1 MEQHLGEAPLSLL
14 RFSLSSP
21 RHALGFRFS
30 LLLSSFPCTLP
41 LTLTRHTS
49 PSPSTSSCASL
60 NLASTSFTLGLEVN
74 DLTSYQA
81 VVMLRQ
87 PCYLEARTVH
97 ELSLVDHTQSGCCP
111 RTRLVKGTVL
121 TDKGSVEV
129 SVHSRSVWGLTG
141 IIIV

>member
-1 MEQHLGEAPLSLL
+1 MEHLCDSPLSLL

-30 LLLSSFPCTLP
+30 LLLASFPCTLL
-41 LTLTRHTS
+41 LTLTRHTHS
-49 PSPSTSSCASL
+49 PSPLTTCASL
-60 NLASTSFTLGLEVN
+60 NLASTPFTLGVEVN
-74 DLTSYQA
+74 DLTNYEA
-81 VVMLRQ
+81 TVMLKQ

-111 RTRLVKGTVL
+111 KTRLTKGTVL

-129 SVHSRSVWGLTG
+129 SIHSRCVWGLTG